1 MFNDVYR
8 GRRVL
13 ITGHTGF
20 KGSWLSFWLRE
31 LGAQVCGVA
40 LPPEGAPNHWEL
52 LRLGIR
58 SEICDV
64 RDLDNL
70 SAIIADFRP
79 EVVFHLAAQPLVRR
93 SYRDPAATFAVNV
106 TGTANVLDA
115 VRKCDSVRAVVVVT
129 SDKCY
134 ENRER
139 SRGYREDDP
148 MGGYDPYSAS
158 KGCAELVVSSFR
170 RSFFNPADYGT
181 KHRVLLASARAG
193 NVLGGG
199 DWAEDRLVPDVMR
212 GAARGEAALIR
223 NPASVRPWQHVLESL
238 SGYLALGER
247 LLAGEARFADG
258 WNFGP
263 ADGKVVTVGEAAEAL
278 RREWPEIKLEFAP
291 PAEAPHEATLLSL
304 DCSKADKELK
314 WRGVWTPEECFRH
327 TARWYRDF
335 YRKSQVDTADDLR
348 EYLDAARKAE
358 LSWTK

>member
-40 LPPEGAPNHWEL
+40 LTPEGSPNHWEL
-52 LRLGIR
+52 LKLGIR
-58 SEICDV
+58 SEICDL
-64 RDLDNL
+64 RDAEKLEAL
-70 SAIIADFRP
+70 FSDFRP
-79 EVVFHLAAQPLVRR
+79 EAVFHLAAQPLVRR

-106 TGTANVLDA
+106 VGTANVLDA
-115 VRKCDSVRAVVVVT
+115 VRSCGSVRAAVAVT

-134 ENRER
+134 ENREQ

-148 MGGYDPYSAS
+148 MGGFDPYSAS
-158 KGCAELVVSSFR
+158 KGCAELVVSSYR

-181 KHRVLLASARAG
+181 KHRTLLASARAG

-199 DWAEDRLVPDVMR
+199 DWAEDRLVPDLMR
-212 GAARGEAALIR
+212 GAAKCETALIR

-238 SGYLALGER
+238 SGYLALGEK
-247 LLAGEARFADG
+247 LLSGETRFADG

-263 ADGKVVTVGEAAEAL
+263 ADGATVTVGEAAEAL
-278 RREWPEIKLEFAP
+278 RREWPEIRFELAP
-291 PAEAPHEATLLSL
+291 PAEAPHEAKLLKL
-304 DCSKADKELK
+304 DCSKAARELG
-314 WRGVWTPEECFRH
+314 WRGVWPPGECFRR
-327 TARWYRDF
+327 TARWYRDLH
-335 YRKSQVDTADDLR
+335 REGKVDTAEDLNA
-348 EYLDAARKAE
+348 YIDAARKAG
-358 LSWTK
+358 LSWTN

>member
-1 MFNDVYR
+1 M
-8 GRRVL
+8 L

-20 KGSWLSFWLRE
+20 KGSWLSFWLTE
-31 LGAQVCGVA
+31 LGAQICGVA
-40 LPPEGAPNHWEL
+40 LPPEGTPNHWEL
-52 LRLGIR
+52 LKLGIR
-58 SEICDV
+58 SEVCDI
-64 RDLDNL
+64 RDPDKLTAL
-70 SAIIADFRP
+70 FSDFRP
-79 EVVFHLAAQPLVRR
+79 EAVFHLAAQPLVRR
-93 SYRDPAATFAVNV
+93 SYRDPAATFDVNV

-134 ENRER
+134 ENREQA
-139 SRGYREDDP
+139 RGYREDDP

-170 RSFFNPADYGT
+170 RSFFDPADYGT

-199 DWAEDRLVPDVMR
+199 DWAEDRLVPDLMR

-238 SGYLALGER
+238 SGYLTLGER

-263 ADGKVVTVGEAAEAL
+263 SDGKIVTVGEAAEAL

-291 PAEAPHEATLLSL
+291 PAAAPYEAKLLSL
-304 DCSKADKELK
+304 DCSKAEKELK
-314 WRGVWTPEECFRH
+314 WRGVWTPGECFRH

-335 YRKSQVDTADDLR
+335 YRKDQIDTANDLG
-348 EYLDAARKAE
+348 EYLDAARKAD